1 MKLKLK
7 PNIDSIIRDSF
18 SLNVYS
24 YFLLIN
30 SNSLQ
35 FFRAVGRGKLERLFE
50 QTGDTT
56 DSKFLNDFLKEVTS
70 LPDYYGQP
78 LTILLNN
85 SESFAYLKVLS
96 KQNPQQVLENV
107 RLMQNENLHFSHTVR
122 EDTKSPIFIGQGI
135 NKSFLAL
142 LENLTQKYR
151 IPALELIGLP
161 VYLLQRLPSKS
172 FDASGITLFQFD
184 RNALSYLVWD
194 KTGNIIFGSKVA
206 KDGGQS
212 LNTLIGQLQ
221 VDFFDSQDIPK
232 ISVYSSL
239 TKKAAGDTR
248 VESLSLL
255 MIRSKGGA
263 KRTNKSF
270 YKPKTSGIARMTM
283 TALNSLRLLTFVMA
297 GICFLSLS
305 LAGVMSF
312 LAAGSDENLAD
323 YQVYYSE
330 VIQLETIL
338 DSLKNREIEIA
349 SNLPGRIQAAS
360 VISALSQRKF
370 KDVYLTQVS
379 LRRLPS
385 DGAKVE
391 IQGASKQQA
400 RIFSYHAALAEQFS
414 PYSLSLNSVK
424 PEVKNIRGI
433 VDTLF
438 VFNFGATI
446 NEINRY

>member
-1 MKLKLK
+1 MKLKLR
-7 PNIDSIIRDSF
+7 PNIDCLLRDSF
-18 SLNVYS
+18 SLKAYS

-30 SNSLQ
+30 AESLQ
-35 FFRAVGRGKLERLFE
+35 LFRAVKRGNLECLFE
-50 QTGDTT
+50 QAGDTT
-56 DSKFLNDFLKEVTS
+56 DSKFLNECFKKFTS
-70 LPDYYGQP
+70 VPEYYGQP
-78 LTILLNN
+78 ITILLNN
-85 SESFAYLKVLS
+85 SESFAYMKVLS
-96 KQNPQQVLENV
+96 EQNPQQVLENV

-122 EDTKSPIFIGQGI
+122 EDTKNPIFIGQGI
-135 NKSFLAL
+135 NKSYLAL

-151 IPALELIGLP
+151 IPVLELIGLP

-172 FDASGITLFQFD
+172 FDTSGITLFQFD
-184 RNALSYLVWD
+184 KKALSYLVWD
-194 KTGNIIFGSKVA
+194 KKGNIIFGSKVA
-206 KDGGQS
+206 NDDGQS
-212 LNTLIGQLQ
+212 LSTLISQLQ
-221 VDFFDSQDIPK
+221 QDFFDSQDIPK
-232 ISVYSSL
+232 ISVYSSV
-239 TKKAAGDTR
+239 TKKATAETK
-248 VESLSLL
+248 VESLSNLI
-255 MIRSKGGA
+255 IRSKGGT
-263 KRTNKSF
+263 KRANKSF
-270 YKPKTSGIARMTM
+270 YKPKKSSIARMTM

-297 GICFLSLS
+297 GTCFLSLS
-305 LAGVMSF
+305 SAGVMSF
-312 LAAGSDENLAD
+312 LAAGSDENLVD

-338 DSLKNREIEIA
+338 DSLKNTEIEIA

-391 IQGASKQQA
+391 ITGASKRQA

-424 PEVKNIRGI
+424 PEVKNKRGI

>member
-1 MKLKLK
+1 MKLKIK
-7 PNIDSIIRDSF
+7 PNIDCLLRDSF
-18 SLNVYS
+18 SLNAYS

-35 FFRAVGRGKLERLFE
+35 FFRAVGRGRLECLFE
-50 QTGDTT
+50 QAGDTT

-70 LPDYYGQP
+70 LPEYYGQP

-85 SESFAYLKVLS
+85 TETFAYMKVLS

-107 RLMQNENLHFSHTVR
+107 RLMQNDNLHFSHTVR
-122 EDTKSPIFIGQGI
+122 EDTKNPIFIGQGI

-142 LENLTQKYR
+142 LENLTQTYR
-151 IPALELIGLP
+151 IPVLELIGLP

-172 FDASGITLFQFD
+172 FDASGITLFQFY
-184 RNALSYLVWD
+184 RKTLSYLVWD
-194 KTGNIIFGSKVA
+194 KQGNIIFGCKVIDDSKFP
-206 KDGGQS
+206 S
-212 LNTLIGQLQ
+212 TLIGQLQ

-232 ISVYSSL
+232 INIYSSV
-239 TKKAAGDTR
+239 TKNATAEAK
-248 VESLSLL
+248 VESLSNL
-255 MIRSKGGA
+255 MIRSKGAA

-270 YKPKTSGIARMTM
+270 YKPKTSSIARMTM

-305 LAGVMSF
+305 SAGVMSF
-312 LAAGSDENLAD
+312 LAAGSDENLVD

-330 VIQLETIL
+330 VIQLETSL

-349 SNLPGRIQAAS
+349 SNLPGKIQAAS

-370 KDVYLTQVS
+370 KDVYLTQIS

-391 IQGASKQQA
+391 IQGASKRQT
-400 RIFSYHAALAEQFS
+400 RIFSYHAALSDQFS

-424 PEVKNIRGI
+424 PVVKNKRGI

>member
-1 MKLKLK
+1 MKLKLR
-7 PNIDSIIRDSF
+7 PNIDCILRDSF
-18 SLNVYS
+18 SLNAYS

-35 FFRAVGRGKLERLFE
+35 FFRAISRGNLECLFE
-50 QTGDTT
+50 QTGDTA
-56 DSKFLNDFLKEVTS
+56 DSKFLGDFLKKFSS
-70 LPDYYGQP
+70 LPEYYGQP
-78 LTILLNN
+78 ITILLNN
-85 SESFAYLKVLS
+85 SETFAYLKVLS
-96 KQNPQQVLENV
+96 EQNPQQVLENV
-107 RLMQNENLHFSHTVR
+107 RLLQNENLHFSHTVR
-122 EDTKSPIFIGQGI
+122 EDTKNSIFIGQGI
-135 NKSFLAL
+135 NKSYLAL
-142 LENLTQKYR
+142 LENLTQTYK
-151 IPALELIGLP
+151 IPVIELIGLP
-161 VYLLQRLPSKS
+161 IYMLQRLPSKS

-184 RNALSYLVWD
+184 KNALSYLVWD
-194 KTGNIIFGSKVA
+194 KKGHIIFGSKVVN
-206 KDGGQS
+206 DDGQS
-212 LNTLIGQLQ
+212 LNTLIGRLQ
-221 VDFFDSQDIPK
+221 ADCFDSQDIPK

-239 TKKAAGDTR
+239 TEKSAGDSK
-248 VESLSLL
+248 VELLSNL
-255 MIRSKGGA
+255 MIRSNSGA

-270 YKPKTSGIARMTM
+270 YKAKTSGIARVTM

-305 LAGVMSF
+305 AASVMSF

-323 YQVYYSE
+323 YQVYYNE
-330 VIQLETIL
+330 VIQLETML
-338 DSLKNREIEIA
+338 DSLKNKEIKIF

-370 KDVYLTQVS
+370 KDVYLTQIS

-391 IQGASKQQA
+391 IQGASKRQT
-400 RIFSYHAALAEQFS
+400 RIFSYHAALANQFS

-424 PEVKNIRGI
+424 PEVKNKRGI
-433 VDTLF
+433 VDTLY

>member
-1 MKLKLK
+1 MKLKLR
-7 PNIDSIIRDSF
+7 PNIDCIIRDSF
-18 SLNVYS
+18 SLKAYS

-35 FFRAVGRGKLERLFE
+35 FFRAVSRGKLEFLFE
-50 QTGDTT
+50 QAGDTT
-56 DSKFLNDFLKEVTS
+56 DSKFLNDFLKKFTS
-70 LPDYYGQP
+70 LPEYYGQP

-85 SESFAYLKVLS
+85 SETFAYLKVLS

-107 RLMQNENLHFSHTVR
+107 RLMQNDDLHFSHTVR
-122 EDTKSPIFIGQGI
+122 EDTKNPIFIGQGI

-142 LENLTQKYR
+142 LENLTQTYR
-151 IPALELIGLP
+151 IPVLELIGLP
-161 VYLLQRLPSKS
+161 VYLLQRLPLKS
-172 FDASGITLFQFD
+172 FDASGISLFQFD
-184 RNALSYLVWD
+184 KKALLYLVWD
-194 KTGNIIFGSKVA
+194 KKGNIIFGSKVA
-206 KDGGQS
+206 NDGQS

-221 VDFFDSQDIPK
+221 RDFFDSQDIPK
-232 ISVYSSL
+232 ISVYSSV
-239 TKKAAGDTR
+239 TKKAAGDTK
-248 VESLSLL
+248 VESLSNL
-255 MIRSKGGA
+255 MIRSKGSA
-263 KRTNKSF
+263 KRTIKSF
-270 YKPKTSGIARMTM
+270 YKPKTSSFARITM

-305 LAGVMSF
+305 SAGVMSF

-330 VIQLETIL
+330 VIQLESTL
-338 DSLKNREIEIA
+338 DSLKNKEIDIV

-391 IQGASKQQA
+391 IQGASKRQA

-424 PEVKNIRGI
+424 PEVKNKRGI

>member
-1 MKLKLK
+1 MKLKLR
-7 PNIDSIIRDSF
+7 PNIDCIIRDSF
-18 SLNVYS
+18 SLKAYS

-35 FFRAVGRGKLERLFE
+35 FFRAVGRDKLECLFE

-56 DSKFLNDFLKEVTS
+56 DSEFLDDFLKKLTS
-70 LPDYYGQP
+70 LPEYYGQP
-78 LTILLNN
+78 VTILLNN
-85 SESFAYLKVLS
+85 TETFAYLKVLS

-122 EDTKSPIFIGQGI
+122 EDTKNPIFIGQGI
-135 NKSFLAL
+135 NKLYLAL
-142 LENLTQKYR
+142 LENLTQTYR
-151 IPALELIGLP
+151 IPVLELTGLP
-161 VYLLQRLPSKS
+161 VYLLQKLPSKS
-172 FDASGITLFQFD
+172 FDISGITLFQFD
-184 RNALSYLVWD
+184 KKALSYLVWD
-194 KTGNIIFGSKVA
+194 KQGNIIFGRKVA
-206 KDGGQS
+206 NDGIQS

-232 ISVYSSL
+232 IGVYSSV
-239 TKKAAGDTR
+239 TKKAAGDTK
-248 VESLSLL
+248 VESLSNL
-255 MIRSKGGA
+255 MIRSKGAA

-270 YKPKTSGIARMTM
+270 YKPRTSNIARMTM

-305 LAGVMSF
+305 SAGVMSF

-330 VIQLETIL
+330 VIQLETSL
-338 DSLKNREIEIA
+338 DSLKNREIEIT
-349 SNLPGRIQAAS
+349 SNLPGKIQAAS

-370 KDVYLTQVS
+370 KDVYLTQIS

-391 IQGASKQQA
+391 IQGASKRQA
-400 RIFSYHAALAEQFS
+400 RIFSYHAALADQFS

-424 PEVKNIRGI
+424 PVVKNKRGI